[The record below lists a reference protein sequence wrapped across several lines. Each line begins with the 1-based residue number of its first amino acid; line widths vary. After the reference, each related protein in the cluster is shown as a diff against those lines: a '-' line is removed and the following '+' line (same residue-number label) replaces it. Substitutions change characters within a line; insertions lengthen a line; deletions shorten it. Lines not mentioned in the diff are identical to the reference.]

1 LKYIKLICSKVLA
14 HPAWTGVGSIVAIA
28 SFALAFVT
36 VTPPMTTKRTLIVD
50 NNVVAK
56 HKIRTDSTFSKE
68 NIFINQRVAL
78 VIGNAH
84 YNHVP
89 QLQNAENDAN
99 AIVELLKSKGF
110 KVIKHIDADRKTIIK
125 SVRNFQ
131 TLLALGGVGLF
142 YYAGHAVNIA
152 GEDFLI
158 PIDTTEI
165 ISAYEVPDVA
175 VNLSALLMPVD
186 KIIENQPKSNGAVV
200 VYAAGKGQLA
210 LDGEGEHSP
219 FAEQLIE
226 DINQDEYEIFDLFRS
241 LTKGVSKKTAGKQ
254 VPWVSASV
262 DTEFYFNK
270 PDKNIGILKLMFF
283 DACRNNPFKR

>member
-1 LKYIKLICSKVLA
+1 MKYIKLICSKVLA

-36 VTPPMTTKRTLIVD
+36 VTPPMAKKGRLIVD

-56 HKIRTDSTFSKE
+56 NKIRIDSILSKE
-68 NIFINQRVAL
+68 NIFVNQRVAL
-78 VIGNAH
+78 VIGNDN
-84 YNHVP
+84 YYRVP
-89 QLQNAENDAN
+89 RLQNADNDAN
-99 AIVELLKSKGF
+99 AIAELLKSKGF
-110 KVIKHIDADRKTIIK
+110 NVIKHIDADRKTIIK
-125 SVRNFQ
+125 AVRNFQ

-142 YYAGHAVNIA
+142 YYSGHAVNIA

-158 PIDTTEI
+158 PIDAKI
-165 ISAYEVPDVA
+165 VSAYEVPAVA

-200 VYAAGKGQLA
+200 VYAAGKGQCA
-210 LDGEGEHSP
+210 LDGEGKHSP

-226 DINQDEYEIFDLFRS
+226 DINQEEYEIFDLFRS
-241 LTKGVSKKTAGKQ
+241 LTKGVSKKTSGTQ